1 MFYELK
7 NGSALFCDAQLWLS
21 CSFIKM
27 NESFFVSFSSFN
39 EQNERI
45 DLGKD
50 STFFQE
56 DLLTFFTKIFWKM
69 LVFKQLWTQL
79 ILDYDYIYISHSWM
93 STFIACNS

>member
-1 MFYELK
+1 
-7 NGSALFCDAQLWLS
+7 
-21 CSFIKM
+21 
-27 NESFFVSFSSFN
+27 VSFSSFN
-39 EQNERI
+39 EQNERT

-79 ILDYDYIYISHSWM
+79 ILDY
-93 STFIACNS
+93 